1 MAWKSLNGI
10 EAGNGRFPVH
20 RVLLASI
27 LLLYLLITFGYS
39 VIVPLFE
46 TPDEHFHFFTLN
58 ELANTGRLPVVPE
71 TYDPYLGPEPAQ
83 PPLFYMIA
91 ALLVAPFD
99 TAAAREQVQLNPY
112 AWIGSAEAVVNVN
125 RTITTPQEQWP
136 WQGYALAAHLVRVLS
151 VLFGLGTV
159 LAVYGSARLVWPQD
173 GRFALLAAALTAFLP
188 QFNFI
193 NAAVSNDPL
202 ITFLASTAIW
212 QLLRLWFGPV
222 SRSRLLLLGITIGL
236 AALSKNAGILLLLYA
251 LGFLFLRILREENN
265 PARIFRCWAETAV
278 LIILPVLLLA
288 GWLWLRNQSLYGD
301 FTATNQFIEIAG
313 GDRQYTLWQVLA
325 ESSGLWLS
333 FIAIFGWFNVRAFPW
348 IYAVWN
354 TIFLLAVLGALWQIG
369 SFIKQSRH
377 LRIDGLRLGR
387 IRNYLSR
394 PWFVGLLLA
403 GWLLAVYAGLV
414 TFMLKTEAA
423 QGRLLFPAIV
433 PIMLGVTYGLSGF
446 KRPWL
451 YWLVCGVVLGTT
463 VAALFGV
470 IKPVYALPEVVSA
483 LPDGTQALHEPMG
496 NGLVLVGASV
506 DTETAVPGDV
516 VWYTLYWQLEKP
528 VNELVAMKFE
538 MYGRDTAIPIGAVH
552 TFHGRGQYPPTL
564 WPVGVIM
571 ADRVPVRLLPDVDA
585 PVLAR
590 GFVRLVAVGEDGSFG
605 EGVFVGGV
613 KVVPQQWPKAGEPL
627 AFIGEDVALTAVSL
641 STATAQPGQTITIHP
656 TWQVRQNIANDYATL
671 IHLALP
677 NQPPIAQGDNQP
689 RAGSYPTHLWE
700 TGEVIHDDYVLTI
713 SQNIQPGCYPLW
725 LGMYDPITL
734 QRRPLTIAGQRQPN
748 DVYQIGELCIT
759 TP

>member
-1 MAWKSLNGI
+1 M
-10 EAGNGRFPVH
+10 
-20 RVLLASI
+20 
-27 LLLYLLITFGYS
+27 YLIITLGYS

-71 TYDPYLGPEPAQ
+71 KYDPYLGPEPAQ

-91 ALLVAPFD
+91 ALIASPFD

-112 AWIGSAEAVVNVN
+112 AWIGSAEAVVNIN

-136 WQGYALAAHLVRVLS
+136 WQGYALAAHLVRMLS

-159 LAVYGSARLVWPQD
+159 LAVYGSARLVWPNN
-173 GRFALLAAALTAFLP
+173 GRFALLTAALTAFLP

-193 NAAVSNDPL
+193 HAAVSNDPL
-202 ITFLASTAIW
+202 ITFLASAAIW
-212 QLLRLWFGPV
+212 QLLRLWVGPV
-222 SRSRLLLLGITIGL
+222 SRQRLLFLGITIGL
-236 AALSKNAGILLLLYA
+236 AALSKNAGILLLVYA
-251 LGFLFLRILREENN
+251 LGVLFLRVLREESK
-265 PARIFRCWAETAV
+265 PDRIFKQWVETAV
-278 LIILPVLLLA
+278 LVILPVVLLA

-313 GDRQYTLWQVLA
+313 GDRRYTLWQVLA

-333 FIAIFGWFNVRAFPW
+333 FIAVFGWFNVRAFPW
-348 IYAVWN
+348 IYTIWN
-354 TIFLLAVLGALWQIG
+354 SIFLLAVLGVLWQIG
-369 SFIKQSRH
+369 SVIKPSPR
-377 LRIDGLRLGR
+377 LRIDSLRLDQ
-387 IRNYLSR
+387 IRDYLSR
-394 PWFVGLLLA
+394 PWFVWVLLA
-403 GWLLAVYAGLV
+403 SWLLAVYAGLV

-433 PIMLGVTYGLSGF
+433 PIMAGAAYGLNRF

-451 YWLVCGVVLGTT
+451 YWAVCGAALTT
-463 VAALFGV
+463 TAAALFGV
-470 IKPVYALPEVVSA
+470 IKPVYALPKVVSA
-483 LPDGTQALHEPMG
+483 LPDEALVLNQPMG
-496 NGLVLVGASV
+496 DGLVLVGASV

-528 VNELVAMKFE
+528 VNKWVAMKFE
-538 MYGRDTAIPIGAVH
+538 LYGRDTDAPIGAVH
-552 TFHGRGQYPPTL
+552 TFHGRGMYPPTL
-564 WPVGVIM
+564 WPVGSII

-590 GFVRLVAVGEDGSFG
+590 GFVRLVAVDEDRFFG

-613 KVVPQQWPKAGEPL
+613 KVIPQQWPKTGKPL
-627 AFIGEDVALTAVSL
+627 ALIGEDVALTAVSL
-641 STATAQPGQTITIHP
+641 STTTAQPGQSITINP
-656 TWQVRQNIANDYATL
+656 TWQVRQNITTDYTIL

-677 NQPPIAQGDNQP
+677 NQPPIAQGDSQP
-689 RAGSYPTHLWE
+689 RGGSYPTHLWQAS
-700 TGEVIHDDYVLTI
+700 EVIRDNYTLTI
-713 SQNIQPGCYPLW
+713 PPTIQPGCYPLW
-725 LGMYDPITL
+725 MGMYETQTL
-734 QRRPLTIAGQRQPN
+734 QRRSLTIAGQRQPN
-748 DVYQIGELCIT
+748 DLYQIGELCFPA

>member
-1 MAWKSLNGI
+1 MAWKNLDGN
-10 EAGNGRFPVH
+10 EAGNGRSPVH

-27 LLLYLLITFGYS
+27 LLLYLLITLGYS

-91 ALLVAPFD
+91 ALLAAPFD

-125 RTITTPQEQWP
+125 RTITTTQEQWP

-159 LAVYGSARLVWPQD
+159 VVVYGSARLVWPQD

-202 ITFLASTAIW
+202 ITFLASAAIW

-222 SRSRLLLLGITIGL
+222 SRRQMLLLGITIGL
-236 AALSKNAGILLLLYA
+236 AALSKNAGILLLVYA
-251 LGFLFLRILREENN
+251 LGVLFLRILREESR
-265 PARIFRCWAETAV
+265 PVRIFRQWVETAV
-278 LIILPVLLLA
+278 LVILPVILLA

-301 FTATNQFIEIAG
+301 FTATNQFIAIAG

-333 FIAIFGWFNVRAFPW
+333 FIAIFGWFNVRAFSW
-348 IYAVWN
+348 IYAIWN
-354 TIFLLAVLGALWQIG
+354 TIFLLAALGAFWQIG
-369 SFIKQSRH
+369 SFIKQLPR
-377 LRIDGLRLGR
+377 LRIDGLRLDHFR
-387 IRNYLSR
+387 DFLSR
-394 PWFVGLLLA
+394 PWFVGVLLA

-433 PIMLGVTYGLSGF
+433 PIMLGVTYGLSRF
-446 KRPWL
+446 KRSWL
-451 YWLVCGVVLGTT
+451 YWLVCGAALMTT
-463 VAALFGV
+463 AAALFGV
-470 IKPVYALPEVVSA
+470 IKPVYALPDVVSA
-483 LPDGTQALHEPMG
+483 LPDEALVLNQPMG
-496 NGLVLVGASV
+496 DGLVLVGASV

-528 VNELVAMKFE
+528 VNDLVAMKFE
-538 MYGRDTAIPIGAVH
+538 LYGRDTDTPIGAVH
-552 TFHGRGQYPPTL
+552 TFHGRGLYPPTL
-564 WPVGVIM
+564 WPADAII
-571 ADRVPVRLLPDVDA
+571 ADRVPVRLLSDVDA

-590 GFVRLVAVGEDGSFG
+590 GFVRLVAVDEDETFG

-613 KVVPQQWPKAGEPL
+613 KVIPQQWPKTGEPL
-627 AFIGEDVALTAVSL
+627 ALIGEEVALTAVSI
-641 STATAQPGQTITIHP
+641 SAASAQPGQTITITP
-656 TWQVRQNIANDYATL
+656 TWQVKQNITTDLATL

-700 TGEVIHDDYVLTI
+700 NGEVIQDEYALIVPPN
-713 SQNIQPGCYPLW
+713 SQPGCYPLW
-725 LGMYDPITL
+725 LGMYDPATL
-734 QRRPLTIAGQRQPN
+734 QRRPLTVAGQRQSN
-748 DVYQIGELCIT
+748 DLYQIGELCIT